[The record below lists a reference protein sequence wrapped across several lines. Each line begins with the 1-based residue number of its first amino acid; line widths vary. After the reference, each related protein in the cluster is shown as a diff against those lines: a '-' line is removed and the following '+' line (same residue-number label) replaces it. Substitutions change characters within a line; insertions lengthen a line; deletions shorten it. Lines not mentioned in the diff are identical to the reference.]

1 MPDGENLH
9 DVTARVR
16 RFFDDHDELMD
27 GSGIHLMVGHR
38 NVNKMI
44 LKHLHELSFNEVFR
58 VDQEHRLLYFYVSST
73 QEPWSF
79 WAEAEV
85 PA

>member
-1 MPDGENLH
+1 
-9 DVTARVR
+9 
-16 RFFDDHDELMD
+16 
-27 GSGIHLMVGHR
+27 MVGHR

-44 LKHLHELSFNEVFR
+44 LKHLLELSFNEVFW

-79 WAEAEV
+79 WAETEV